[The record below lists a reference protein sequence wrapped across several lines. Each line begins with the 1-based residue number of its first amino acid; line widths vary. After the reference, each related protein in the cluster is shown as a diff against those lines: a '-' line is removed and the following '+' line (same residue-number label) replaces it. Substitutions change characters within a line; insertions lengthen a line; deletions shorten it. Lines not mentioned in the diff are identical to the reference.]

1 MGWFSG
7 REMTDERS
15 DEEIL
20 KWSTNDRQVADA
32 QDRMIRAAELEAK
45 RRKLQAEVDAENERL
60 RNLGLIE

>member
-1 MGWFSG
+1 
-7 REMTDERS
+7 MTDERS